1 MNDMP
6 VVYQSRAVT
15 EPQREVARR
24 SRDGG
29 IVSIKFHLTFGVA
42 PTQSLPCV
50 RGGVSRLA
58 DGGVAGTNYGNSF
71 ISPVGGAKP
80 PQGDSLY
87 AYPAGGYFSMKK
99 SNQKSFRAPP

>member
-1 MNDMP
+1 MGSSRLRRRTTLKPPLCKGRWHGAAVNDMP

-29 IVSIKFHLTFGVA
+29 IVSIKFRLTFGVA

-50 RGGVSRLA
+50 RGNE
-58 DGGVAGTNYGNSF
+58 VA
-71 ISPVGGAKP
+71 A
-80 PQGDSLY
+80 
-87 AYPAGGYFSMKK
+87 
-99 SNQKSFRAPP
+99 R